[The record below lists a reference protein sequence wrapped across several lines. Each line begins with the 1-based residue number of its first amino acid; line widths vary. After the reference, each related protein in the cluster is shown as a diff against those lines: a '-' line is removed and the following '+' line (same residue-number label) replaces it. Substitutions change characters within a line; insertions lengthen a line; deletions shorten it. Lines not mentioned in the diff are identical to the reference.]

1 MNSLDIVQTWK
12 KNSAWLQT
20 GPIVFPTGEKCGT
33 RYLIGSQLLRRASE
47 GKFTSHVLVC
57 KFQLQFFIVCIVTHK
72 RAIGNP
78 TAIEGLI
85 DTFWLRERDSARNAR
100 RVRLKFTKNIWR
112 VSWPK
117 TKRRVIS
124 ATKSF
129 KLKGLNQKTVKP
141 VLSGHPREV
150 AR

>member
-47 GKFTSHVLVC
+47 GKFTSHVLVR

-78 TAIEGLI
+78 TAIESLI
-85 DTFWLRERDSARNAR
+85 DTF
-100 RVRLKFTKNIWR
+100 
-112 VSWPK
+112 
-117 TKRRVIS
+117 
-124 ATKSF
+124 
-129 KLKGLNQKTVKP
+129 
-141 VLSGHPREV
+141 
-150 AR
+150 

>member
-85 DTFWLRERDSARNAR
+85 DTF
-100 RVRLKFTKNIWR
+100 
-112 VSWPK
+112 
-117 TKRRVIS
+117 
-124 ATKSF
+124 
-129 KLKGLNQKTVKP
+129 
-141 VLSGHPREV
+141 
-150 AR
+150 